1 MTSLLRQ
8 SSNKCPARMLATRI
22 LVNRQC
28 PVPCPAH
35 DLTASQQTDTVPVC
49 LCVVC
54 PTSSTIV
61 PHADDNAPP
70 ERKSVWLASFYLCI
84 PVGYALGY
92 IYGGIV
98 GVALGWR
105 AAFLIEALAML
116 PFVAIC
122 FVVPPVD
129 IKGTHDGV
137 SIPWPPGANLAW
149 SNADHLVMNYR
160 CS

>member
-1 MTSLLRQ
+1 MW
-8 SSNKCPARMLATRI
+8 LAT
-22 LVNRQC
+22 
-28 PVPCPAH
+28 
-35 DLTASQQTDTVPVC
+35 
-49 LCVVC
+49 
-54 PTSSTIV
+54 
-61 PHADDNAPP
+61 
-70 ERKSVWLASFYLCI
+70 FYLCI

-129 IKGTHDGV
+129 IKGTHDGAPIPCPCALLV
-137 SIPWPPGANLAW
+137 TERSLVVIFACRGSGNVGSWWRNTLADGISIRGKLCTSCPRN
-149 SNADHLVMNYR
+149 
-160 CS
+160 